1 LKKIIPIRFDG
12 YMQSGGS
19 TKPWRVVAISDE
31 GGNRQEVAYVVKT
44 FTATQVKQANN
55 IAKEFICNALAA
67 QFDLDVPEACLI
79 NLHDEDFKATL
90 GEAALSVL
98 SIKHTGNT
106 FASRLLANATI
117 INEEVRGGPFGCCKN
132 PRPLI

>member
-1 LKKIIPIRFDG
+1 
-12 YMQSGGS
+12 MQSGGS

-98 SIKHTGNT
+98 
-106 FASRLLANATI
+106 TI
-117 INEEVRGGPFGCCKN
+117 STQGTHLPAGCWKTQ
-132 PRPLI
+132 L